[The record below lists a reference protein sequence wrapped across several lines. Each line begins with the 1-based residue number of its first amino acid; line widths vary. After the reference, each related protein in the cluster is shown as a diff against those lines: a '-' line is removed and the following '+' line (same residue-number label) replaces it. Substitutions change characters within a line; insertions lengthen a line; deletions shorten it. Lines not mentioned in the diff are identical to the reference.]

1 MNHTLPVLAALA
13 LGLAVPASAQEAPL
27 PPPEGADAPAVGAPD
42 AAPPAAGERGHRP
55 GPGGRRGP
63 GGPGGAPGFGMPE
76 GGRLGFLVPLLQQPE
91 TAAKIGL
98 PEDKAAALAATF
110 ADLDAQMKV
119 VNEKLPAAFKAQ
131 AEALGADTVDEAA
144 ALAAVNA
151 VWDLRREV
159 ALLQTRKVLAIRST
173 LDAEQLKKAEK
184 LLRQAWRDFGER
196 RPGGDRGP
204 GGRKDVGGRRPGGD
218 RGPGDRQGFGERRP
232 DGGDRRGGRPGRRPG
247 PRPGPE
253 APEAPDAPEA
263 DPQP

>member
-1 MNHTLPVLAALA
+1 MNHTFPVLAALA
-13 LGLAVPASAQEAPL
+13 LGLAVPASAQESPL

-42 AAPPAAGERGHRP
+42 AAPPAAGARGHRP
-55 GPGGRRGP
+55 GPGGRRGRR
-63 GGPGGAPGFGMPE
+63 GPGGAPGSGMPE
-76 GGRLGFLVPLLQQPE
+76 GGGRLGFLVPLLQQPE

-204 GGRKDVGGRRPGGD
+204 GDRREFGGD
-218 RGPGDRQGFGERRP
+218 RGPGGP
-232 DGGDRRGGRPGRRPG
+232 DRRDGRPGRRRG
-247 PRPGPE
+247 QRSG
-253 APEAPDAPEA
+253 ADAPEEPA
-263 DPQP
+263 AEPQP

>member
-55 GPGGRRGP
+55 GPGGRRGPGGP

-204 GGRKDVGGRRPGGD
+204 GAREGFGGDRRPGG
-218 RGPGDRQGFGERRP
+218 P
-232 DGGDRRGGRPGRRPG
+232 DRRDGRPGRRRG
-247 PRPGPE
+247 QRPGAG
-253 APEAPDAPEA
+253 APEEPAAE
-263 DPQP
+263 PQP